1 MMQSSAYQG
10 SNDQR
15 MILNKQNKYSNSD
28 NNANNQNDFGDDPEQ
43 HLLQSDTMM
52 SALQRS
58 LIAETLQGARAQV
71 SARGNK
77 ASLNEP
83 SRPFT
88 PGDLGRHLLHG
99 NDYSNRPGSSY
110 QNRDFMSQAADEFA
124 SMTSGQGVNNFSSAN
139 KTKATTN
146 SDSMSY
152 GGFATGNTS
161 DDVLSIIEKHQPQSR
176 GGLPQLQLNPNA
188 PQLRAVLPG
197 HVLPSIDPK
206 LLNKQK
212 GKKTQASE
220 YGPTQNI
227 LQLSPNSPVS
237 PGEDSNTENQ
247 NIAQNKVK
255 KQQ

>member
-1 MMQSSAYQG
+1 
-10 SNDQR
+10 
-15 MILNKQNKYSNSD
+15 
-28 NNANNQNDFGDDPEQ
+28 
-43 HLLQSDTMM
+43 MM

-110 QNRDFMSQAADEFA
+110 QNRDAFGQAADEFN
-124 SMTSGQGVNNFSSAN
+124 SLTSGQGLNNNFSSAN

-146 SDSMSY
+146 SDSMSF
-152 GGFATGNTS
+152 GGFATGNAS
-161 DDVLSIIEKHQPQSR
+161 DDVLSIMEKHQPQNR
-176 GGLPQLQLNPNA
+176 AGIPQLKLNPNA

-197 HVLPSIDPK
+197 HVLPSIDPT
-206 LLNKQK
+206 LLNKY
-212 GKKTQASE
+212 KK
-220 YGPTQNI
+220 
-227 LQLSPNSPVS
+227 
-237 PGEDSNTENQ
+237 D
-247 NIAQNKVK
+247 K
-255 KQQ
+255 KPQQPDIS